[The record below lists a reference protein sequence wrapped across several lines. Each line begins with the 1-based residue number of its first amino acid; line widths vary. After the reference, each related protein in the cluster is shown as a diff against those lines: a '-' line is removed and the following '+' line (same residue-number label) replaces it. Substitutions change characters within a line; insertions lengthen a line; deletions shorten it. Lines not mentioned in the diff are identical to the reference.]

1 MKNLRELAKQLGLK
15 EEVDCFIDYYFDKGR
30 KTYIHQNGFEFLY
43 VEEDVYEKLKDNEF
57 VKSIKDL
64 NIKTTKEAYFLEDS
78 KYKKKI
84 YFLDTEGYEWYF
96 VKEVGTEEDY
106 KKSLEEF
113 KALSSGVGLSEIDW
127 QEADINDIQL
137 TSVDK
142 RD

>member
-1 MKNLRELAKQLGLK
+1 M
-15 EEVDCFIDYYFDKGR
+15 
-30 KTYIHQNGFEFLY
+30 
-43 VEEDVYEKLKDNEF
+43 
-57 VKSIKDL
+57 
-64 NIKTTKEAYFLEDS
+64 
-78 KYKKKI
+78 
-84 YFLDTEGYEWYF
+84 YF

-113 KALSSGVGLSEIDW
+113 RALSSGVGFSEIDW

>member
-1 MKNLRELAKQLGLK
+1 MTNSFTILKNYKVVK
-15 EEVDCFIDYYFDKGR
+15 
-30 KTYIHQNGFEFLY
+30 H
-43 VEEDVYEKLKDNEF
+43 VEEDVYEKLKDNEL

-84 YFLDTEGYEWYF
+84 YFLDDEGYELYF

-113 KALSSGVGLSEIDW
+113 RALSSGVGFSEIDW